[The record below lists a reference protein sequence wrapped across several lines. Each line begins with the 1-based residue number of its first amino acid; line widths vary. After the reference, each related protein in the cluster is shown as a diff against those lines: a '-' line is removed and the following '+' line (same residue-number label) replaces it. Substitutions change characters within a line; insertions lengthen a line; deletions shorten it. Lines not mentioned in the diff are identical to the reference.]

1 MRMLDKNEELGVAEL
16 SDENVRNLQA
26 LHPEAAEA
34 DESTLMTGDLPYF
47 DPQH

>member
-1 MRMLDKNEELGVAEL
+1 MLQGKVHAALRMLDKNEELGVAEL

-34 DESTLMTGDLPYF
+34 DEE
-47 DPQH
+47 